1 MKTGLFACLA
11 GGLIGWGAA
20 LANAAPPNIVFVLV
34 DDMGWTDLGCFGS
47 TYYETPNIDRLAAQG
62 MRFTDAY
69 SACTVCSPSR
79 ACIMT
84 GQYPARLRIT
94 DWIAGHKRPFAKL
107 AVPDWTLRLAP
118 EIPNLARTLKA
129 AGYATASIGK
139 WHLGDET
146 CYPDKQGFDVNI
158 GGYHRGQPP
167 SYVAPYKIP
176 TLPEG
181 PDGEFLTDREAAEAA
196 RFMREH
202 RDRPFFIYLA
212 HYAVHTPIAAKRQA
226 FEKYKAK
233 QDKENPHHN
242 PTYAGLVESVDDAM
256 GVILRTLDD
265 LRLADNTV
273 IVFTSDNGGLIGC
286 TSNRPLRVGKGSAY
300 EGGVRVP
307 LIVKWPGATAPG
319 SVCSAPVIGADFF
332 PTLLAMAGVPQPAG
346 HVVDGES
353 LVPLLKQSGPLAR
366 DAIYWHYPHYHPG
379 GATPYGA
386 IRAGDFRLVEFYED
400 RRVELYNLKDDI
412 GETRDL
418 AASRPEQVAELKA
431 RLHAWRERVGAQMPT
446 PNPAYDPAKANQGPK
461 ARFSDPSSSS
471 IPNKAPRSS
480 ARIASSSSGCA
491 CWNERASSVV
501 WPAPRSSKSLIGARS
516 KSAATASSVAAR

>member
-1 MKTGLFACLA
+1 MRTIGFTLA
-11 GGLIGWGAA
+11 GWLLAPLAA
-20 LANAAPPNIVFVLV
+20 LCAADASKPAGTPNIVVILA
-34 DDMGWTDLGCFGS
+34 DDLGYGDVQCYNPQRGKIP
-47 TYYETPNIDRLAAQG
+47 TPHLDRLAAEG
-62 MRFTDAY
+62 MRFTDGH
-69 SACTVCSPSR
+69 SSSGVCSPSR
-79 ACIMT
+79 YAVLT
-84 GQYPARLRIT
+84 GRYHWRTRLQTGIVGVFG
-94 DWIAGHKRPFAKL
+94 DPLIA
-107 AVPDWTLRLAP
+107 PDRATIAT
-118 EIPNLARTLKA
+118 LARQR
-129 AGYATASIGK
+129 GYCTACIGK
-139 WHLGDET
+139 WHLG
-146 CYPDKQGFDVNI
+146 QGFDVNI

-212 HYAVHTPIAAKRQA
+212 HYAVHTPIAAKRQV

-319 SVCSAPVIGADFF
+319 SVCSVPVIGADFF

-400 RRVELYNLKDDI
+400 RHVELYNLKDDI

-418 AASRPEQVAELKA
+418 AASRPEQVEELKA

-446 PNPAYDPAKANQGPK
+446 PNPDYDPAKANQGQRPAK
-461 ARFSDPSSSS
+461 PG
-471 IPNKAPRSS
+471 KPRS
-480 ARIASSSSGCA
+480 
-491 CWNERASSVV
+491 
-501 WPAPRSSKSLIGARS
+501 
-516 KSAATASSVAAR
+516 